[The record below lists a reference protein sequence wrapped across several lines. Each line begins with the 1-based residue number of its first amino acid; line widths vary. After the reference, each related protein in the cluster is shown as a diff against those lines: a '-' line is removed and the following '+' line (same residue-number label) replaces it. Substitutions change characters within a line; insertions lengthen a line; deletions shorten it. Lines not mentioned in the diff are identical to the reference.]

1 MIEIEDKVLDRLSD
15 YVDGRIDEVLDRLE
29 DKIDTAIMDVIN
41 DNISFP

>member
-1 MIEIEDKVLDRLSD
+1 MIDIEDKVLDRLSD
-15 YVDGRIDEVLDRLE
+15 YVDGRIDAVLDRLE